1 MEVNYQMTSDDFYR
15 FQRYWWRRKSK
26 IRPWMLGLMILAAV
40 VLPSLQIIQQQPLQF
55 FLWIVPP
62 VALVMLLL
70 FLLYKPL
77 MRRQAKMVPGL
88 LGPHMLRIE
97 QTFLVEQTAVAEA
110 KVNWSQ
116 IESIEDGSEATY
128 FFINNRYG
136 FLLPWRAFSGPAE
149 TQAFLSQARDHWNAA
164 KSGGPLPSDKGDIWP
179 PPPRI
184 GA

>member
-1 MEVNYQMTSDDFYR
+1 MEVNYQLTSDDFYR

-26 IRPWMLGLMILAAV
+26 IRPWMLGLMILAAA
-40 VLPSLQIIQQQPLQF
+40 VLPSLQIIRQQPSQF

-62 VALVMLLL
+62 VALILLL
-70 FLLYKPL
+70 LSLLYKPL
-77 MRRQAKMVPGL
+77 MRWQAKTVPGL
-88 LGPHMLRIE
+88 LSPHMLRIE
-97 QTFLVEQTAVAEA
+97 QAFLVEQTTVAEA

-136 FLLPWRAFSGPAE
+136 FLLPWHAFSSPAE
-149 TQAFLSQARDHWNAA
+149 TQAFLSQARNYWNAA
-164 KSGGPLPSDKGDIWP
+164 KNGVPLPSDKGAIWP

-184 GA
+184 EA